1 MSISVCQAQGMGQVF
16 KDLAAEAWLAQTPM
30 LCHPFGMTNP
40 CWLLDNQPVSSYSWA
55 SSPAVPLP
63 RQWSILLVI
72 HHISWVWVLTV
83 LYSCVTWVK
92 FLNFWIS
99 VSSSIKWAYLD
110 VRGWLE
116 GGNNACGV
124 LTTEAGTANSSCFHY
139 WFKYAFTL
147 HFLLF
152 EALLKGCC
160 LSKGFSDASQ
170 TDHSFCKCLLY
181 SVTLPHSYS
190 LGTWHCAIL

>member
-1 MSISVCQAQGMGQVF
+1 MTCPDTHALSPLWYDQSLLTPWQSACFLLQLGFLSCCSSTQAV
-16 KDLAAEAWLAQTPM
+16 K
-30 LCHPFGMTNP
+30 HPVGY
-40 CWLLDNQPVSSYSWA
+40 SSH
-55 SSPAVPLP
+55 
-63 RQWSILLVI
+63 ILG
-72 HHISWVWVLTV
+72 WVLTV

-92 FLNFWIS
+92 FLNFWVS

-124 LTTEAGTANSSCFHY
+124 LTTEAGTANASCFHY